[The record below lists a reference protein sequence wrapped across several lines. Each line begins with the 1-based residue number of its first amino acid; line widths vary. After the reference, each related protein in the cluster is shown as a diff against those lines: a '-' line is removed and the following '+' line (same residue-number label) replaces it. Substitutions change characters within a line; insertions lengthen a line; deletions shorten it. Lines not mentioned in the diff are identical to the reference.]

1 MQTYVLETGSQN
13 INSTLTSFFRE
24 LLVKGVVDALLIP
37 QEVKSKSSVVMTLV
51 KDPQGLKNI
60 SPLAPVSMINAARLV
75 SSLSVTDPGEKIGV
89 VLRSCETR
97 ALVELVKLHQ
107 AKLDNLVI
115 IGVDC
120 LGTFEPMDYRQ
131 LVAEGF
137 DLERW
142 LAAAAGG
149 ETTASGRDIRK
160 ACAMCGSIEAEHAQ
174 ISIGWAGL
182 DPSARL
188 LIRMDENLA
197 GQLTGLTETVEDP
210 ARVQTI
216 GRIRAARENYKEQQL
231 LEFEGR
237 AKNLSFMA
245 DEMAGCLRCYNCRRV
260 CPICFCQECVFN
272 SPLFKHSPED
282 YLGWANL
289 KGAIEMPT
297 DTLLFHMT
305 RINHM
310 SFCCVG
316 CGQCESA
323 CPAEL
328 PLTLL
333 FQAAGKKVQ
342 DVLGYVPGRDIDE
355 ALPQTTYQENELD
368 PR

>member
-1 MQTYVLETGSQN
+1 MQSYVLETGSQN
-13 INSTLTSFFRE
+13 INSTLTSFFSE

-37 QEVKSKSSVVMTLV
+37 QEVKSKSSVIMTLV
-51 KDPQGLKNI
+51 KDPKGLKNI
-60 SPLAPVSMINAARLV
+60 SPLAPVTIVNAARLV
-75 SSLSVTDPGEKIGV
+75 SSLAVTDQGQKIGV
-89 VLRSCETR
+89 VVRSCETR
-97 ALVELVKLHQ
+97 ALVELVKLQ
-107 AKLDNLVI
+107 QVKLDNLVI
-115 IGVDC
+115 IGIDC

-131 LVAEGF
+131 LVAGGF
-137 DLERW
+137 ELGRW
-142 LAAAAGG
+142 LVAAAGG
-149 ETTASGRDIRK
+149 ETTVAGRDIRK

-210 ARVQTI
+210 AREQII
-216 GRIRAARENYKEQQL
+216 GRIRAARASYKEQQL
-231 LEFEGR
+231 QEFAAR
-237 AKNLSFMA
+237 AKDLSAMA
-245 DEMAGCLRCYNCRRV
+245 DEMAGCLRCYNCRQV

-272 SPLFKHSPED
+272 SQLFKHSPDD
-282 YLGWANL
+282 YLGWASL

-297 DTLLFHMT
+297 DTLLFHLT

-310 SFCCVG
+310 GLSCVG

-323 CPAEL
+323 CPAKL
-328 PLTLL
+328 PLSLL
-333 FQAAGKKVQ
+333 FQTAGKKVQ
-342 DVLGYVPGRDIDE
+342 DAFSYVPGRDIDE
-355 ALPQTTYQENELD
+355 TLPQTTYQENELD